1 MSFEEIFNE
10 NLSLRKALNLAKL
23 GLDKTE
29 ADYAHLKE
37 LFEQLTRNHDK
48 LTNDYDRLQ
57 KHNQQIQSE
66 RQEVERFLES
76 RVDELRQLV

>member
-1 MSFEEIFNE
+1 MSFEETFTE

-37 LFEQLTRNHDK
+37 IFEQLTKNHEK
-48 LTNDYDRLQ
+48 LVNDYDRLQ
-57 KHNQQIQSE
+57 KYNQQLQSE
-66 RQEVERFLES
+66 KYEAERFLES
-76 RVDELRQLV
+76 RIE